1 MINIVLSKNN
11 SEEIVL
17 DKEFV
22 EVSTELATLKR
33 DTSIINPVFLLKL
46 DNLPDFNYV
55 SCEEMRRKYF
65 VRSITSVNGLW
76 EIGCECDVLST
87 YKDQIRENKGIIKRQ
102 ENAWNLYYNDGS
114 FRTYQNPHI
123 LTKTFPSGFNPSTPT
138 FVLAV
143 AGGAEDIPE

>member
-1 MINIVLSKNN
+1 MINIILSQNK
-11 SEEIVL
+11 SEEIVF
-17 DKEFV
+17 DKELI
-22 EVSTELATLKR
+22 EAGKELATLKQ

-46 DNLPDFNYV
+46 DKLPNFNYV
-55 SCEEMRRKYF
+55 SCEEMGRKYF

-87 YKDQIRENKGIIKRQ
+87 YKNQIRENKAVIKRQ
-102 ENAWNLYYNDGS
+102 ENAWNLFYNDGS

-123 LTKTFPSGFNPSTPT
+123 ITRAFPSGFNPSTPT

-143 AGGAEDIPE
+143 AGGAEDIPA